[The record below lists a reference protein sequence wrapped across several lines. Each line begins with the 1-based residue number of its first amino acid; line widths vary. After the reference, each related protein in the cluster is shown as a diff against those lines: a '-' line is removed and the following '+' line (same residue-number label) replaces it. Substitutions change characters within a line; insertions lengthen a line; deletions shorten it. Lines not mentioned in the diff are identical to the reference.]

1 MTFHIDLNGGQIGRF
16 WWDNSGQGG
25 LFLPYGQF
33 FTSFRPGRCG
43 WRESWPDESAGWP
56 VRPWGQGDP
65 VDEHWRDFN
74 AFEPWFDR
82 MFEPWFD
89 RMMEDRKLDKI
100 DFTITDKIEMYS
112 LLVDIFN
119 AGMEAGQNPWRW
131 AKAMEAR
138 LLRQAKEP
146 QDREVGP

>member
-1 MTFHIDLNGGQIGRF
+1 MTFRIDSNGGQIGRF

-56 VRPWGQGDP
+56 VSPWGNGDP
-65 VDEHWRDFN
+65 VNEHYRQFT
-74 AFEPWFDR
+74 AFEPWFYR
-82 MFEPWFD
+82 QLEK
-89 RMMEDRKLDKI
+89 RGLDL
-100 DFTITDKIEMYS
+100 DLNVTEEIEMFAF
-112 LLVDIFN
+112 LDDIFS
-119 AGMEAGQNPWRW
+119 AGIEAGQNPWLW
-131 AKAMEAR
+131 AKAVEAK
-138 LLRQAKEP
+138 LLRQAEEP

>member
-1 MTFHIDLNGGQIGRF
+1 MTFRIDSYGGQIGRI
-16 WWDNSGQGG
+16 WWDNSGQSG
-25 LFLPYGQF
+25 LFLRQGQF

-65 VDEHWRDFN
+65 VDEHWRGFN
-74 AFEPWFDR
+74 AFEPWFDC
-82 MFEPWFD
+82 
-89 RMMEDRKLDKI
+89 MMEDRNLDGF

-112 LLVDIFN
+112 LLVDMFN

-131 AKAMEAR
+131 AKAVEAR
-138 LLRQAKEP
+138 LLRQAAEP

>member
-1 MTFHIDLNGGQIGRF
+1 MTFHIDSNGGQIGRF
-16 WWDNSGQGG
+16 WWTNSGQGG
-25 LFLPYGQF
+25 LFLRHGQF

-56 VRPWGQGDP
+56 VSPWGQGDP

-74 AFEPWFDR
+74 AFEPWFN
-82 MFEPWFD
+82 
-89 RMMEDRKLDKI
+89 RMMLDRKLDGF

-131 AKAMEAR
+131 AKAVEAR
-138 LLRQAKEP
+138 LLREAEEP

>member
-1 MTFHIDLNGGQIGRF
+1 MTFRIDSNGGQIGRL

-25 LFLPYGQF
+25 LFLRHGQF

-43 WRESWPDESAGWP
+43 WCESWPDESAAWP

-65 VDEHWRDFN
+65 VDEHWRDFT
-74 AFEPWFDR
+74 A
-82 MFEPWFD
+82 FEPWFD
-89 RMMEDRKLDKI
+89 RMMENRKLDGF

-112 LLVDIFN
+112 LLVDMFN

-131 AKAMEAR
+131 AKAVEAR
-138 LLRQAKEP
+138 LLQQAAEP
-146 QDREVGP
+146 QGREVGP